1 MGYLLVSCAM
11 RTTLDLP
18 ERKIDELV
26 KLTGAASKTE
36 AIVWAVEEAIR
47 AKRREQLLGM
57 AGKVEF
63 VDGYD
68 VRGLRE
74 LEVKQRR
81 KQLGLD

>member
-1 MGYLLVSCAM
+1 M

-18 ERKIDELV
+18 EKAINELV

-47 AKRREQLLGM
+47 SKRRGRLLDM
-57 AGKVEF
+57 AGKIEF

-68 VRGLRE
+68 VRRLRE

>member
-1 MGYLLVSCAM
+1 MSSAM

-26 KLTGAASKTE
+26 KLTGASSKTE

-47 AKRREQLLGM
+47 AKRRERLLGM

>member
-1 MGYLLVSCAM
+1 M

>member
-1 MGYLLVSCAM
+1 M

-18 ERKIDELV
+18 EKAIDELV

-36 AIVWAVEEAIR
+36 AIIRAVEDAIR
-47 AKRREQLLGM
+47 ARRRERLLGM

-68 VRGLRE
+68 VRKLRE
-74 LEVKQRR
+74 TEVSQRR

>member
-1 MGYLLVSCAM
+1 M

-18 ERKIDELV
+18 GGKIDELV
-26 KLTGAASKTE
+26 RLTGAASKTE

-47 AKRREQLLGM
+47 AKRRERLLAM

>member
-1 MGYLLVSCAM
+1 M

-18 ERKIDELV
+18 EREIDELV
-26 KLTGAASKTE
+26 KLTGATSKTA

-47 AKRREQLLGM
+47 AKRRERLLGM
-57 AGKVEF
+57 GGKVAF
-63 VDGYD
+63 VPGYD
-68 VRGLRE
+68 VRRLRE

>member
-1 MGYLLVSCAM
+1 M

-18 ERKIDELV
+18 EKKIDELV
-26 KLTGAASKTE
+26 ELTGAASKTE

-47 AKRREQLLGM
+47 AKRRERLLGM
-57 AGKVEF
+57 AGQVEF

-68 VRGLRE
+68 VRKLRE
-74 LEVKQRR
+74 TEVRHRR